1 MGELLRDELVRHPVQ
16 ADLVIPVP
24 LAAGRLRRRGFNQA
38 ALLAEEVSL
47 AVGGTVVED
56 ALERKERPAQQS
68 LRAVERLVNLEGAFA
83 CPRPT
88 DVQGKRVMLVDD
100 VVTTGATVSA
110 CADTLAEA
118 GARRICVLAFARDL

>member
-56 ALERKERPAQQS
+56 ALERKERRAQQS